1 MKKRH
6 MCGVVCAIILLLAF
20 CLPAFPQGGDFLGFN
35 SARSASMG
43 QCASVL
49 PGYANPA
56 SLSAG
61 RQRHISFDYSN
72 RYWLK
77 ALSTYSLSAGLPGR
91 WLDMSL
97 YISRFGMSA
106 YNENK
111 LSVSAS
117 KQLGSTLSLGIR
129 INYILVQMAEAENVH
144 AVTVDA
150 GLMYE
155 PAENLCLAAVVYN
168 PFRRG
173 VVKGDRTEKLP
184 QAVAAGVSYRFLG
197 RMLVAAEVYKESRRG
212 PSYRFGAEYEPVD
225 MFVIRA
231 GLSSSPFVPTAG
243 IGLRLGAFDVDLAF
257 AGQASLG
264 PVVCSGLTFR
274 F

>member
-1 MKKRH
+1 MKKLCVR
-6 MCGVVCAIILLLAF
+6 GVLCALCFLFAVCLHV
-20 CLPAFPQGGDFLGFN
+20 FPQGGDFLGFN

-56 SLSAG
+56 SQSFD

-77 ALSTYSLSAGLPGR
+77 ALSTYSLSAGMPGR
-91 WLDMSL
+91 WLDVSL
-97 YISRFGMSA
+97 YMSRFGMSA

-111 LSVSAS
+111 ISVSAS
-117 KQLGSTLSLGIR
+117 KRLGSTLSLGLHM
-129 INYILVQMAEAENVH
+129 NYILVQMAEAENVH
-144 AVTVDA
+144 ALTVDA
-150 GLMYE
+150 GLLLE
-155 PAENLCLAAVVYN
+155 PVENLRLAAVVYN

-184 QAVAAGVSYRFLG
+184 QAVTAGVSYKFLG
-197 RMLVAAEVYKESRRG
+197 RMLVAGEVYKESRREV
-212 PSYRFGAEYEPVD
+212 SYRFGIEYEPVS

-243 IGLRLGAFDVDLAF
+243 IGLHLGAFDIDLAF

-264 PVVCSGLTFR
+264 PVICSGLTFR